1 MLIVVNMA
9 SSQYTIRKL
18 DRTKENNINL
28 PDKKTSVV
36 KDHVTKNFY
45 KEIFLKESFI
55 PGIPEIQF
63 TKAANSGNESLDI
76 LSTIQSNL
84 SFGGFWDKYVVINFT
99 PQVLIKPAGFLNIY
113 SSHYLNCLIPLEDVA
128 EYSRSII
135 IQGIA
140 ISAIDNSIKFITGEG
155 NSWIIDAAVYT
166 VKILMLNVFVKP
178 AFERKSGSPTSVLMF
193 DNYYYSLNI
202 NF

>member
-36 KDHVTKNFY
+36 KDHVTKNY
-45 KEIFLKESFI
+45 YTEIFLKESFI

-63 TKAANSGNESLDI
+63 TKAATSGNGSFDI
-76 LSTIQSNL
+76 ISTIQSNL

-99 PQVLIKPAGFLNIY
+99 PQVHIKPAGFLNIY

-155 NSWIIDAAVYT
+155 NSWIIDVAVYT
-166 VKILMLNVFVKP
+166 VKNILLNILVKP
-178 AFERKSGSPTSVLMF
+178 AFKKDDESPSNVLMF
-193 DNYYYSLNI
+193 DNYYYSINI